1 MHCTPR
7 VRRRRPRFL
16 NCKPCGQPETPRP
29 PYPQHPYTPH
39 HDNAGKVSTERPG
52 TVCEGHS
59 SVGWMQASRA
69 DTRLTAERELPPGR
83 HQPGGEARTRQAA
96 AGAPAP
102 RALQEVHVLTKWA
115 VRRPQPRTTSKNTE
129 VSVFTNRHSCDQPL
143 TSPADQTGIIYG
155 INGRKQ

>member
-1 MHCTPR
+1 M
-7 VRRRRPRFL
+7 VSQRPRAYR
-16 NCKPCGQPETPRP
+16 TPSTLTLLAMIMLGR
-29 PYPQHPYTPH
+29 YPQSGPAVY
-39 HDNAGKVSTERPG
+39 
-52 TVCEGHS
+52 EGHS

-69 DTRLTAERELPPGR
+69 DTQLTAERELPPGR
-83 HQPGGEARTRQAA
+83 HQPGGEACTRQAA